1 MIAHAQIDR
10 LCINTI
16 RTLSMEAV
24 QQANSAPPL
33 SLGAPLQSGI
43 SRKILFVGLG
53 QRCTSEREERG
64 TYVWA

>member
-1 MIAHAQIDR
+1 MIAHTQIDR

-16 RTLSMEAV
+16 RTLSMDAV

-43 SRKILFVGLG
+43 FRKIIFVGLW
-53 QRCTSEREERG
+53 RRYTSERGERG
-64 TYVWA
+64 TYV